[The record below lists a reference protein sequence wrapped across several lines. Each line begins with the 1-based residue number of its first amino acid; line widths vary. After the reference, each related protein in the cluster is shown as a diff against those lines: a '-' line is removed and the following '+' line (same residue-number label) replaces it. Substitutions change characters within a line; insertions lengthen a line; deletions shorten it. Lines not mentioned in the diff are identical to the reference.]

1 MNRLNMVYL
10 VYLWYSMQA
19 SMKARVEGNQV
30 IPSLQEKSCILARNT
45 NSYKYQN
52 VWPLHRGKRD
62 IYAA

>member
-1 MNRLNMVYL
+1 MNRLNLVYL

-52 VWPLHRGKRD
+52 V
-62 IYAA
+62 